1 MKTEIKPGI
10 LERPFDVAVV
20 GAGPAG
26 LAAAI
31 KLASSGKRVVVIDEN
46 SRTGGKLRGQL
57 HEEHDGHWWNGP
69 QLADDLE
76 AQARGAGVVLLLG
89 AVVWQLSPNWTIHL
103 TFPQEKK
110 APISSIQAQRVL
122 IATGAV
128 ERPLPLEGWTLPGV
142 MTIGAAQVLTN
153 IHRVKPGQR
162 ILVVGMDALSLT
174 IARAMELSGVKVV
187 GIVLAPAETGVTPL
201 SNLAK
206 LAPMAKLAPAWYMR
220 AGAPFL
226 SIPPIRWLVAH
237 LLPRKLPVWGIPLQ
251 PRTAISRVLG
261 TDRVTGVELV
271 TVRPK
276 GKTKESSRHE
286 VAVDSVALANGLAP
300 LNELL
305 APLAHSFVRAQ
316 HLGGVV
322 PAYDEFMRTEC
333 EGLYIAGNA
342 AGIEGAKM
350 ALEQG
355 QLVAQTI
362 LFDMGSESITE
373 AELFEKVNDM
383 RKKRRSME
391 FQFDPKV
398 EQGLSL
404 VAQAWLERAPVESP

>member
-1 MKTEIKPGI
+1 
-10 LERPFDVAVV
+10 V
-20 GAGPAG
+20 
-26 LAAAI
+26 
-31 KLASSGKRVVVIDEN
+31 S
-46 SRTGGKLRGQL
+46 
-57 HEEHDGHWWNGP
+57 
-69 QLADDLE
+69 
-76 AQARGAGVVLLLG
+76 
-89 AVVWQLSPNWTIHL
+89 
-103 TFPQEKK
+103 
-110 APISSIQAQRVL
+110 
-122 IATGAV
+122 
-128 ERPLPLEGWTLPGV
+128 
-142 MTIGAAQVLTN
+142 
-153 IHRVKPGQR
+153 
-162 ILVVGMDALSLT
+162 
-174 IARAMELSGVKVV
+174 
-187 GIVLAPAETGVTPL
+187 
-201 SNLAK
+201 
-206 LAPMAKLAPAWYMR
+206 
-220 AGAPFL
+220 
-226 SIPPIRWLVAH
+226 
-237 LLPRKLPVWGIPLQ
+237 
-251 PRTAISRVLG
+251 
-261 TDRVTGVELV
+261 
-271 TVRPK
+271 PK

>member
-1 MKTEIKPGI
+1 MKTEIDA
-10 LERPFDVAVV
+10 EMYAQQFDVAVI

-26 LAAAI
+26 LSAAI
-31 KLASSGKRVVVIDEN
+31 NLAISGKRVVVIDEN

-76 AQARGAGVVLLLG
+76 ARARAAGVAILLG
-89 AVVWQLSPNWTIHL
+89 AVVWQLSPEWTVHL
-103 TFPQEKK
+103 TFPQLAQ
-110 APISSIQAQRVL
+110 APISSIQAHRILV
-122 IATGAV
+122 ATGAV
-128 ERPLPLEGWTLPGV
+128 ERPLPVEGWTLPGV

-162 ILVVGMDALSLT
+162 VLVVGMDALSLT
-174 IARAMELSGVKVV
+174 IARAMQLSGVEVV
-187 GIVLAPAETGVTPL
+187 GIVLAPPETGVTPL

-206 LAPMAKLAPAWYMR
+206 LAPMAKLAPSWYMR

-226 SIPPIRWLVAH
+226 SVAPLRWMAAH
-237 LLPRKLPVWGIPLQ
+237 LLPKKLSVWGIPLM
-251 PRTAISRVLG
+251 PRTAISKVIG
-261 TDRVTGVELV
+261 TDNVTSVELV
-271 TVRPK
+271 TVSPS
-276 GKTKESSRHE
+276 GKIKESSRRQ
-286 VAVDSVALANGLAP
+286 VPVDAVALANGLAP

-322 PAYDEFMRTEC
+322 PIYDQFLRTEC
-333 EGLYIAGNA
+333 HGVYIAGNA

-355 QLVAQTI
+355 KLVAQTM
-362 LFDMGSESITE
+362 LFDMGSDSVDEADLLESVKQIST
-373 AELFEKVNDM
+373 
-383 RKKRRSME
+383 KRRSME
-391 FQFDPKV
+391 FQFDPQV

-404 VAQAWLERAPVESP
+404 VAQAWLEHNRVEAP